1 MAQCVCPTSVRRC
14 VGDALLLP
22 LLLAV
27 RVCSECKGEGRESEG
42 LVPTI
47 LRARPV
53 HWFSLRPCT
62 AYSAGAG
69 LICYRN
75 AGLH

>member
-47 LRARPV
+47 LRARSV
-53 HWFSLRPCT
+53 LCLLFYEL
-62 AYSAGAG
+62 G
-69 LICYRN
+69 LYT
-75 AGLH
+75 GFL